1 MARSE
6 KNILGDKAIIF
17 LNDFDVWQFRCWI
30 SEEKKYVR
38 KSLKTKDETQATLL
52 AEDTYIQL
60 ASRVRSGEKIFG
72 EPLSAAINRF
82 LMKKKSQIGV
92 GDKYTIVE
100 GRYKTIETHLRH
112 FKRYAGSKTKITD
125 IGSNIL
131 TDHTIEGEPTNYVL
145 FRKDEGVGNTTISNE
160 ISTIISC
167 FRYLYDNGYHSIRKI
182 NLPEVTKPQS
192 DIDAELIT
200 RQTFTRDEYKSFT
213 SALSKTYVAPV
224 AVKNN
229 VSASEWFDRQ
239 LARHYFLFA
248 ANSGMRSGE
257 LRKLRWED
265 VEIQTVGGGNTQ
277 EQKLAKVVVPALNT
291 KVRKSRLFFCV
302 GGVYLERW
310 GKEFA
315 HHRTGLIFSRD
326 GVTELNNSFFNKH
339 FRKVIALT
347 KIDKKRR
354 DQLVPYSLR
363 HFCITQRV
371 MAGCRFEDVAL
382 MCGTSSGQI
391 ERTYYHLNEEMMKR
405 TATAK
410 YTVRDGI
417 AVPLVNLLDETLV

>member
-1 MARSE
+1 MARNE
-6 KNILGDKAIIF
+6 IDILGGKAVIY

-38 KSLKTKDETQATLL
+38 KSLKTKDQIQAVAL
-52 AEDTYIQL
+52 AEDMYIQL

-72 EPLSAAINRF
+72 EPITDAINRY
-82 LMKKKSQIGV
+82 LMKKKSQVGV

-112 FKRYAGSKTKITD
+112 FKRYAGEKTKVTD
-125 IGSNIL
+125 IDSNIL
-131 TDHTIEGEPTNYVL
+131 INHKIEGEETNYVL
-145 FRKDEGVGNTTISNE
+145 FRKDEGVGNSTISNE
-160 ISTIISC
+160 ISTINSC
-167 FRYLYDNGYHSIRKI
+167 FCYLYDNGFHSIRKL
-182 NLPEVTKPQS
+182 NLPEVTKPQG
-192 DIDAELIT
+192 DVDTDLVR
-200 RQTFTRDEYKSFT
+200 RQTFTLDEYKRFT

-224 AVKNN
+224 SVKNN
-229 VSASEWFDRQ
+229 VSEAEWFDRQ

-265 VEIQTVGGGNTQ
+265 VEIETVGGGNTAPI
-277 EQKLAKVVVPALNT
+277 KLAKVSVPALNT
-291 KVRKSRLFFCV
+291 KVRKSRLFFCI
-302 GGVYLERW
+302 GGLYLERW
-310 GKEFA
+310 GKDFA
-315 HHRTGLIFSRD
+315 KHRSGLIFSRD
-326 GVTELNNSFFNKH
+326 GETELHNSFFNKH
-339 FRKVIALT
+339 FRRVMALT
-347 KIDKKRR
+347 KIEKRRR

-382 MCGTSSGQI
+382 MCGTSSGQV

-410 YTVRDGI
+410 YTVKDGI
-417 AVPLVNLLDETLV
+417 AVPLVHLLDETIQ

>member
-1 MARSE
+1 MARNE
-6 KNILGDKAIIF
+6 IDILGGKAVIY
-17 LNDFDVWQFRCWI
+17 LNDFDIWQFRCWI

-38 KSLKTKDETQATLL
+38 KSLKTKDQTQAVAL

-72 EPLSAAINRF
+72 EPITDAVNRYLS
-82 LMKKKSQIGV
+82 KKKSQIGV

-112 FKRYAGSKTKITD
+112 FKRYVGEKAKITD
-125 IGSNIL
+125 IDSSIL
-131 TDHTIEGEPTNYVL
+131 VNHKIEGEETNYVL
-145 FRKDEGVGNTTISNE
+145 FRKDEGISNTTISNE
-160 ISTIISC
+160 ISTITSC
-167 FRYLYDNGYHSIRKI
+167 LRFLYDNGYHSVRKI
-182 NLPEVTKPQS
+182 NLPDVTKPQS
-192 DIDAELIT
+192 DIDTELIR
-200 RQTFTRDEYKSFT
+200 RQTFTFDEYKSFT

-224 AVKNN
+224 SVKNN
-229 VSASEWFDRQ
+229 VSSAEWFDRQ

-257 LRKLRWED
+257 LRKMRWED

-291 KVRKSRLFFCV
+291 KVRKSRIFFCV

-310 GKEFA
+310 GKDFSK
-315 HHRTGLIFSRD
+315 HRYGLIFSRD
-326 GVTELNNSFFNKH
+326 GETELHNSFFNKH
-339 FRKVIALT
+339 FRRVMALT
-347 KIDKKRR
+347 KIEKQRR

-382 MCGTSSGQI
+382 MCGTSSAQI

-410 YTVRDGI
+410 YTVREGI
-417 AVPLVNLLDETLV
+417 AVPIVNLLDETL